1 MLRESPALVAAVVLE
16 GQYSVPLVVLSV
28 VISIIAAYAALDLG
42 ARVTHSRGFT
52 RFLWLSG
59 GATAMGIGIWAMHY
73 IGMLAFGLPIPV
85 QYDWPTVLLSLL
97 AAVCASGV
105 ALFVV
110 SRPRMGLFRACVG
123 SIFMGAG
130 IAAMHYIGM
139 AAMRLAA
146 MCHYS
151 SPIVAL
157 SVALAIVI
165 SFVALWLTF
174 HLRAD
179 ESRAL
184 KAVSAL
190 IMGAAIPVMHYTGMA
205 AASFTPAP
213 LSQADLAYAVSI
225 SSLGLAGIVGV
236 TLTALGLVLLT
247 SMVDRRVSMQINQ
260 RERAEQAL
268 RNTEE
273 QMRFALEAAGVGT
286 WEADLKTGI
295 GQWSPQ
301 LSALH
306 GVASGT
312 FPGTLDHFM
321 EYVHPDDRA
330 LVREAID
337 DGIRFHT
344 DWNVVYRT
352 VWPDGSVRAINEIGR
367 AFYDEQGEPLRT
379 AGVGIDVT
387 ERQRLEM
394 NLRQA
399 QKMEAIGQ
407 LAGGVAHD
415 FNNLLVAIM
424 GFTQMS
430 LAQLEPEHRI
440 RHDLEAVMKAAN
452 SAASLTRQL
461 LAFSRQQILQPQIL
475 DLNVVVERLQE
486 LLRRTVGEEVRLVT
500 RLGTDIGRVSADPGQ
515 IEQVVMNLVVNAR
528 DAMPR
533 GGVVTIA
540 TEGVTL
546 DNAYVEQRPGAVA
559 GPHVMIA
566 ITDTGTGMTEAVRAR
581 LFEPFFTTKEQG
593 KGTGLGLATVYGIVK
608 QSGGFMWVD
617 TELGRGTT
625 FQIYLPRADRV
636 ATEAAPLPTPTA
648 AGGAETILLVED
660 QDHVREVVAATLTRQ
675 GYTVLEAR
683 GSDDALRYA
692 NEPSKPIDLLLTDVV
707 MPGMNGRDL
716 ARRLVERRPSLRV
729 LYMSGHADHAIV
741 RRGVIARGLHFI
753 QKPFSPD
760 NLLHKVRN
768 TLDAP
773 ESA

>member
-1 MLRESPALVAAVVLE
+1 MLREPPAFATGGLLV
-16 GQYSVPLVVLSV
+16 GQYSFPLVVLSV

-52 RFLWLSG
+52 RLLWLGG

-105 ALFVV
+105 ALVVV
-110 SRPRMGLFRACVG
+110 SRPQMGLFRACVG

-151 SPIVAL
+151 APIVAL

-179 ESRAL
+179 SEARAGL
-184 KAVSAL
+184 KAVSAV

-205 AASFTPAP
+205 AASFTSAP
-213 LSQADLAYAVSI
+213 LSGDLAHAVSI

-247 SMVDRRVSMQINQ
+247 STADRRVSIEIDQ

-273 QMRFALEAAGVGT
+273 QMRFALEAAGIGT
-286 WEADLKTGI
+286 WETDLKTGI
-295 GQWSPQ
+295 GHWSPQ
-301 LSALH
+301 LGALH
-306 GVASGT
+306 GVKGGT
-312 FPGTLDHFM
+312 FPATLGHFIQS
-321 EYVHPDDRA
+321 VHPDDRA
-330 LVREAID
+330 LVRQSID
-337 DGIRFHT
+337 DGIRLHT
-344 DWNVVYRT
+344 DWNVVYRA

-367 AFYDEQGEPLRT
+367 AFYDEQGEPFRT

-394 NLRQA
+394 DLRQA
-399 QKMEAIGQ
+399 QKMDAIGQ

-415 FNNLLVAIM
+415 FNNLLVTIM

-430 LAQLEPEHRI
+430 LTALEPGHRI
-440 RHDLEAVMKAAN
+440 RRDLEAVMKAAR
-452 SAASLTRQL
+452 SAEALTRQL
-461 LAFSRQQILQPQIL
+461 LAFSRKQILQPQIL

-486 LLRRTVGEEVRLVT
+486 LLRRTIGEEVQLVT
-500 RLGTDIGRVSADPGQ
+500 RPGADIGRVSADPGQ

-533 GGVVTIA
+533 GGVVTIS
-540 TEGVTL
+540 TQSVTL
-546 DNAYVEQRPGAVA
+546 DNAYVETHPGAIA
-559 GPHVMIA
+559 GSHAMIA
-566 ITDTGTGMTEAVRAR
+566 ITDTGSGMTEAVRAH
-581 LFEPFFTTKEQG
+581 LFEPFFTTKEQR

-608 QSGGFMWVD
+608 QSGGFIWVD
-617 TELGRGTT
+617 TRLGHGTT
-625 FQIYLPRADRV
+625 FQIYLPRADRM
-636 ATEAAPLPTPTA
+636 ATEAAPSPSPTV

-660 QDHVREVVAATLTRQ
+660 QDHVRAVVAATLTRR
-675 GYTVLEAR
+675 GYIVLEA
-683 GSDDALRYA
+683 GGGDDALRHA
-692 NEPSKPIDLLLTDVV
+692 GDHSTPIDLLLTDVV
-707 MPGMNGRDL
+707 MPRMNGRDL
-716 ARRLVERRPSLRV
+716 ARRLAERRPSLRV

-741 RRGVIARGLHFI
+741 RRGVIEKGLHFI

-760 NLLHKVRN
+760 DLLRKVRV

-773 ESA
+773 D